1 MKAKLRVPV
10 TAYLI
15 EHGNSELMSVYLYAY
30 KQTSLEE
37 VIFLHSVVQYN
48 QQAAVLRQ
56 CKSLLTVVTRK
67 YSVLL

>member
-1 MKAKLRVPV
+1 MKAKLRVPL

-15 EHGNSELMSVYLYAY
+15 ENGNSELMSVYLYAY
-30 KQTSLEE
+30 KQTSLEQ

-56 CKSLLTVVTRK
+56 YKSLLTVVTRK